1 MLQRF
6 KHAVLLLYHC
16 LPALDSADWV
26 SYL

>member
-1 MLQRF
+1 LLQRF
-6 KHAVLLLYHC
+6 KHAVLLYHC